1 MLEVVVVIGGAL
13 VAFIAMMLWTGS
25 DLLKSGH
32 LG

>member
-1 MLEVVVVIGGAL
+1 MLEVVVVISGAL

-25 DLLKSGH
+25 DLLKSGD

>member
-25 DLLKSGH
+25 DLLKSGD

>member
-1 MLEVVVVIGGAL
+1 MLEAVVVIGGAL

-25 DLLKSGH
+25 DLIKSGD